1 MEHVKVFLTP
11 EQMQIF
17 YSQDKHMIIKGGFGC
32 AKSIIAAA
40 MLEKIAESSKNDE
53 KLFHICYDAR
63 SQLLNKKEKK
73 NDKVES
79 FHNKDG
85 DMLSAIIGKI
95 ANADRP
101 EKTNFVIDEYD
112 GEDLD
117 ESEAEKLNNIFN
129 KLLKE
134 AYVVLIAQPIQKE
147 RTINNV
153 HKKKNRFDLL
163 KKTMKEHYLTL
174 NMRNSNEIHELIEA
188 TKEVLK
194 EKHTTFNHQNDSEIS
209 DESKAIDKSK
219 ENQESKEIFKEKCIS
234 NEGISKHNYH
244 QKQKVESKSKRGNHE
259 ENKQSSG
266 EKSIISD
273 ELKAEAQSAEN
284 YGNTQMGLDG
294 AKAMKVSPMVNR
306 KKNEDGLTHEDQQ
319 EFEGEVEHEVK
330 GQLVKNYGVS
340 VMGLDEAQAIIG
352 SSMGNDSGRNSTI
365 SHFEHAKVDSAGHKI
380 ETGRPLLLELG
391 DKEGFEKILALVA
404 ILEKVLIESS
414 KHVVLHFHTETDSIP
429 SALRFVFD
437 HHFKDIKK
445 TTNYDEFELSNKS
458 ILVCSYPQFRGL
470 EYSRV
475 TVLID
480 CDIYFEQ
487 HYLVEMLARCTSQLL
502 VVVLQNSLALD
513 CVIKKWKTKDLVYQW
528 KTEIS
533 LRDNQIKDYEFFH
546 DDKQKIVQ
554 GKFRSKYYNR
564 LEEDFKL
571 SRIKPTASNRK
582 HEAKEIINRR

>member
-1 MEHVKVFLTP
+1 
-11 EQMQIF
+11 
-17 YSQDKHMIIKGGFGC
+17 
-32 AKSIIAAA
+32 
-40 MLEKIAESSKNDE
+40 
-53 KLFHICYDAR
+53 
-63 SQLLNKKEKK
+63 
-73 NDKVES
+73 
-79 FHNKDG
+79 
-85 DMLSAIIGKI
+85 
-95 ANADRP
+95 
-101 EKTNFVIDEYD
+101 
-112 GEDLD
+112 
-117 ESEAEKLNNIFN
+117 
-129 KLLKE
+129 
-134 AYVVLIAQPIQKE
+134 
-147 RTINNV
+147 
-153 HKKKNRFDLL
+153 
-163 KKTMKEHYLTL
+163 
-174 NMRNSNEIHELIEA
+174 
-188 TKEVLK
+188 
-194 EKHTTFNHQNDSEIS
+194 
-209 DESKAIDKSK
+209 
-219 ENQESKEIFKEKCIS
+219 
-234 NEGISKHNYH
+234 
-244 QKQKVESKSKRGNHE
+244 
-259 ENKQSSG
+259 
-266 EKSIISD
+266 
-273 ELKAEAQSAEN
+273 
-284 YGNTQMGLDG
+284 MGLDG

-365 SHFEHAKVDSAGHKI
+365 SSFAHAEVDSAGHKI
-380 ETGRPLLLELG
+380 ETKRPLLLELG

-445 TTNYDEFELSNKS
+445 TTNYDQFELSNKS

-502 VVVLQNSLALD
+502 VVVLQNSSALD
-513 CVIKKWKTKDLVYQW
+513 CVIKKWKTKDLVNQW

-582 HEAKEIINRR
+582 HEAKEIINQR